1 MEAFFAN
8 IKLKTNEELL
18 CIVKEADPTENYILI
33 SHPIEIEEI
42 EIPGAF
48 QGLKIKAWMKLSHQT
63 EFYISGDE
71 LVTVKEIKGL
81 PVEFYKNS
89 LTKLALDKEEKRT
102 PRKRRERGRVFLDE
116 DMGLLSSI
124 DDARELLEDIFL
136 LDSDSKES

>member
-18 CIVKEADPTENYILI
+18 CIVKEADPTEDYILI

-48 QGLKIKAWMKLSHQT
+48 QGLKIKSWMKLSHQT

-71 LVTVKEIKGL
+71 LVTVKEIKGF